1 MLGTILRL
9 EISFIE
15 LWFWLQISFRRILMI
30 LINNEN
36 QNHFLHMCRALTLRH
51 IKGSHTV

>member
-1 MLGTILRL
+1 
-9 EISFIE
+9 
-15 LWFWLQISFRRILMI
+15 MI
-30 LINNEN
+30 LINNKN